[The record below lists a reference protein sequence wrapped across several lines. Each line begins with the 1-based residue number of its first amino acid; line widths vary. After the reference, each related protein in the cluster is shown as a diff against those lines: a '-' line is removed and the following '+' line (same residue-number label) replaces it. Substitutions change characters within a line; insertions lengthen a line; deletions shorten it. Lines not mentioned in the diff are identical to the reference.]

1 MQGTMHGVKTIL
13 LVEDDVSNA
22 EMLELLIH
30 TETPYH
36 VCAFHSAV
44 EVLEHLDEVKELQPA
59 LFLLDYHLSSMTA
72 LDLYD
77 HLHSTE
83 GLEQIPAMVI
93 TASLV
98 NELEPE
104 FARRNIPLF
113 YKPFE
118 LDDFLASLS
127 RYLQG

>member
-1 MQGTMHGVKTIL
+1 MQRTMHGVKTIL
-13 LVEDDVSNA
+13 LVEDDASNA

-30 TETPYH
+30 TETPYQ
-36 VCAFHSAV
+36 VRSFQSGAD
-44 EVLEHLDEVKELQPA
+44 VLERLEEVKDLQPD

-77 HLHSTE
+77 RLHNTE
-83 GLEQIPAMVI
+83 NLEQIPAIVI
-93 TASLV
+93 TASLMS
-98 NELEPE
+98 ELEPE
-104 FARRNIPLF
+104 FAQRNIPLF

-127 RYLQG
+127 RYLQE

>member
-1 MQGTMHGVKTIL
+1 MQGTMRGVKTIL
-13 LVEDDVSNA
+13 LVEDDASNA

-30 TETPYH
+30 TETPYR
-36 VCAFHSAV
+36 VWAFQSAV
-44 EVLEHLDEVKELQPA
+44 DVLERLDEVKELQPA

-77 HLHSTE
+77 RLHNTA

-104 FARRNIPLF
+104 FMRRNIPLF

-118 LDDFLASLS
+118 LDDFLSSLS

>member
-1 MQGTMHGVKTIL
+1 MHGVKTIL
-13 LVEDDVSNA
+13 LVEDDASNA

-30 TETPYH
+30 TETPYQ
-36 VCAFHSAV
+36 VRAFQSGAD
-44 EVLEHLDEVKELQPA
+44 VLEHLEEVKALQPD

-77 HLHSTE
+77 RLHTTE
-83 GLEQIPAMVI
+83 SLEQIPAIVI

-104 FARRNIPLF
+104 FAQRNIPFF